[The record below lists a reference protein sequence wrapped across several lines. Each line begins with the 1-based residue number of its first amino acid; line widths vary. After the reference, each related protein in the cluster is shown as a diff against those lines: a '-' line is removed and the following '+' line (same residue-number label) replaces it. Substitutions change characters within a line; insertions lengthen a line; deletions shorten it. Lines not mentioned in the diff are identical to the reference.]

1 MIEITDKL
9 VIMIIIDWYFAETI
23 DFDMIGKI
31 RLNGVYLCMCV
42 YVSMCICACMYAC
55 MYECMNASMY
65 ECMNV

>member
-1 MIEITDKL
+1 MRVITDKL

-42 YVSMCICACMYAC
+42 HVSMCICACMSAC